1 MSSEQKS
8 AAERS
13 KRTLRRRSRK
23 SSEHLQADEGASD
36 AAISQDDEFRIW
48 FLAKETGITSDQASE
63 IILGPAKDGASML
76 IAARSLKVSGG
87 DQ

>member
-1 MSSEQKS
+1 MSNEQKS

-23 SSEHLQADEGASD
+23 SSERRHADEGASI

-48 FLAKETGITSDQASE
+48 FLARETGITSDQARE
-63 IILGPAKDGASML
+63 IIRGPAKDGASML